1 MINLNRVRKLNNIDF
16 PINPGVVVYLMKR
29 DQRVNDNWALLFA
42 QEISLKNEL
51 PLIVVYELLPN
62 FTPTRSRIYKF
73 MIDGLRQIE
82 NDLKALNI
90 PFILIESS
98 TEKSI
103 IEFVNKYN
111 VFTVV
116 TDFLPLKTSQHARD
130 EIVNN
135 INVPFYEV
143 DTHNIVPCWVASNK
157 AEYGAYTIR
166 PKIMSVLDQY
176 LTDFPALIIQP
187 TKISDNLPENN
198 WSLATENNVTSFTIP
213 TKYIPPSGSLK
224 AQELLTRFITYKL
237 NDYSQNHN
245 NPNLDGQSNLSPYLH
260 FGQISPQRVAL
271 EINSA
276 ANINPESKAS
286 FLEEL
291 IIRRE
296 LADNFC
302 FYNSEYDNFE
312 GFPQWAQKTLLAHNF
327 DKREYFYGLSDFE
340 LGKTQDPL
348 WNAAQSEMVKTGKM
362 HGYMRMYWAK
372 KIVEWTVSPRE
383 ALQIAISLNDK
394 YSLDGTD
401 PNGYTGIAW
410 SIGGVHDKPWFE
422 RPIFGQVRYMSYNGC
437 VAKFDINQYIQK
449 INSL

>member
-1 MINLNRVRKLNNIDF
+1 MINLNRVRKLNNFDF
-16 PINPGVVVYLMKR
+16 PKDPGVVVYLMNR

-42 QEISLKNEL
+42 QEIALKFDL
-51 PLIVVYELLPN
+51 PLVVFYELIPN
-62 FTPTRSRIYKF
+62 FTPARSRIYQF
-73 MIDGLRQIE
+73 MIDGLRQVE
-82 NDLKALNI
+82 SELKVLNI

-103 IEFVNKYN
+103 TEFVNKYN
-111 VFTVV
+111 VFTLI
-116 TDFLPLKTSQHARD
+116 TDFLPLKTSQRVRD
-130 EIVNN
+130 EIINN
-135 INVPFYEV
+135 TRVPFYEV
-143 DTHNIVPCWVASNK
+143 DAHNIVPCWIASDK

-176 LTDFPALIIQP
+176 LTDFPKLLPQSVG
-187 TKISDNLPENN
+187 ISDKLPEND
-198 WSLATENNVTSFTIP
+198 WSLIIKNNVTSFAIP
-213 TKYIPPSGSLK
+213 TKYLPPSGSQG
-224 AQELLTRFITYKL
+224 AQELLTRFISYKL
-237 NDYSQNHN
+237 NDYNQNHN
-245 NPNLDGQSNLSPYLH
+245 NPNLDSQSNLSPYLH

-271 EINSA
+271 EIEA
-276 ANINPESKAS
+276 AININPDSKAS

-291 IIRRE
+291 IVRRE

-302 FYNSEYDNFE
+302 FYNPEYDNFE
-312 GFPQWAQKTLLAHNF
+312 GFPQWSQKSLLAHNF
-327 DKREYFYGLSDFE
+327 DKREYFYKLADFE
-340 LGKTQDPL
+340 AGKTHDPL
-348 WNAAQSEMVKTGKM
+348 WNAAQMEMIKTGKM

-437 VAKFDINQYIQK
+437 ASKFDVNQYIQK